1 MLQRLSKSH
10 TKVKSCS
17 ISENLLQ
24 EISQITH
31 SLLQVKKTTKKAQN
45 NKMNSTKILYKM
57 DTMAIK

>member
-10 TKVKSCS
+10 TKVKLCS

-31 SLLQVKKTTKKAQN
+31 SLLQVKKTTKKA
-45 NKMNSTKILYKM
+45 
-57 DTMAIK
+57 